1 MKLRPSPGRA
11 LPVIP
16 PSASGQTGRS
26 KPAAPTPPASPKP
39 ANKLT
44 NNHHS
49 SPARHVP
56 ISHRN
61 GDSNGAPPPPP
72 EKGPQAE
79 KLNMGRKLP
88 VPPPTT
94 DASPLPTN
102 KFSSPA
108 KSNHVSIKEAGRIL
122 FIIEIV
128 NLFKN
133 IFIHIY
139 NTSVMYS
146 YQFINTP

>member
-1 MKLRPSPGRA
+1 MQLRPSPGRA

-16 PSASGQTGRS
+16 PSASGQTSRS

-61 GDSNGAPPPPP
+61 GDSNGVPPPPP

-94 DASPLPTN
+94 DASPLPTH

-108 KSNHVSIKEAGRIL
+108 KSNHVSIKEAGKFF
-122 FIIEIV
+122 FIYIHNLCRFFSAIPIV
-128 NLFKN
+128 
-133 IFIHIY
+133 
-139 NTSVMYS
+139 
-146 YQFINTP
+146 